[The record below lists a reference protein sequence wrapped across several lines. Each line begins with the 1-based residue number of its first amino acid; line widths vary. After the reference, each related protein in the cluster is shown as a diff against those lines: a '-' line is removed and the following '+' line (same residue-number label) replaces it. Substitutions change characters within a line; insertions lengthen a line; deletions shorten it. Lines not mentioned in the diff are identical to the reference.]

1 MADLTWSKGCYNNS
15 DGGCSPNLYPRL
27 DNRWLWQRGH
37 GDRCLHDAE
46 TQAREGRV
54 ERWWIDDR
62 DIRDNN
68 VGAWSPQ
75 PAHSDTITFSDTTN
89 KLKLLWKFCWWLA
102 NMQPRIT
109 SARHDVFLWRAGGI
123 SWSNYLA
130 HTFQIQMIS
139 TVRVRR
145 VRVSPSEQRSNL
157 VFPADSPIS
166 HRFCGIWLR
175 LRPPDTAKVVGNL
188 MPEI

>member
-1 MADLTWSKGCYNNS
+1 MSVRQLRGNVALMTDLTWSKGCYNNS

-46 TQAREGRV
+46 TQAIEGRV

-109 SARHDVFLWRAGGI
+109 SARHDRCLLVTGGGNI
-123 SWSNYLA
+123 LIKLFSSHFSNSNDLDSESKESESVA
-130 HTFQIQMIS
+130 RLSKDQI
-139 TVRVRR
+139 
-145 VRVSPSEQRSNL
+145 
-157 VFPADSPIS
+157 
-166 HRFCGIWLR
+166 
-175 LRPPDTAKVVGNL
+175 
-188 MPEI
+188 